1 MAAQHA
7 AAILKSRTIN
17 ATTASQAQQQ
27 QAQGAAPAGANSF
40 GSVSAPAEKA
50 GGDGGAAQNNGAA
63 SGDDSSS
70 TTVRFAV
77 AFRSRA
83 AEPAAAAG
91 TLSDGAVGT
100 PRDGAETGSA
110 AASQGLPPAAEPP
123 AEQPA
128 VASGTERQNC
138 HSGSADASVA
148 ASHGSKRPREGKEAD
163 QMALSNGRSSG
174 SRGQSENGAGEGDAG
189 HLSRERGIAA
199 AAAAFA
205 EGTAQ
210 GSAVAVVDLKKP
222 EWVLNLDVMPVGGR
236 AICALG
242 LVSADCITL
251 RPKLAMMQIGSS

>member
-7 AAILKSRTIN
+7 AGILNSRTIN
-17 ATTASQAQQQ
+17 ATASQAQQQ
-27 QAQGAAPAGANSF
+27 QAQGAAPAVANSF

-63 SGDDSSS
+63 SADDSL
-70 TTVRFAV
+70 RFAV
-77 AFRSRA
+77 AFRTRA

-91 TLSDGAVGT
+91 TPSHSAVGT
-100 PRDGAETGSA
+100 LRDGAKTGSA

-128 VASGTERQNC
+128 IASGTERQNC
-138 HSGSADASVA
+138 HSGSAEASVA
-148 ASHGSKRPREGKEAD
+148 ASRGSKRPREGKEAD
-163 QMALSNGRSSG
+163 HMALSNGGSSG

-222 EWVLNLDVMPVGGR
+222 EWVVNVDVMPVGGR